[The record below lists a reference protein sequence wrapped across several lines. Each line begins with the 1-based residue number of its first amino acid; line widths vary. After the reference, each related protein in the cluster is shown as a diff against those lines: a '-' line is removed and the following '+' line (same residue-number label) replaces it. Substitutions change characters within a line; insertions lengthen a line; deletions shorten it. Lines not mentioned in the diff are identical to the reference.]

1 MFNSEVPTIP
11 GPMCPAVALK
21 VPDEELDLAQTLCNG
36 QTFRW
41 RECRPGQWFGLIE
54 NRPVWVTH
62 HAGLLQV
69 YGLPEPPS
77 VVRVREYFDLATPMA
92 DILATFPA
100 ADPAM
105 QAAVQ
110 AYAGMRLLHQ
120 DPWEMLM
127 SFVLA
132 SNKRIPHIQQ
142 CIERLCARY
151 GEPIPTGED
160 GATVYGW
167 PSASTL
173 AGGTEADLRA
183 CALGYRAPY
192 ISALARM
199 VESGAIDL
207 VLPYSMRYEEAQ
219 RYLQQIPG
227 IGPKVADCVLLFAY
241 GHQEAFPIDVWIDR
255 VLRRF
260 YTGGKPVPAKE
271 KAAFVRAR
279 FGPYAG
285 YAQQYLFHWA
295 RCCSKDWG

>member
-151 GEPIPTGED
+151 GEPIPTG
-160 GATVYGW
+160 
-167 PSASTL
+167 
-173 AGGTEADLRA
+173 
-183 CALGYRAPY
+183 
-192 ISALARM
+192 
-199 VESGAIDL
+199 
-207 VLPYSMRYEEAQ
+207 
-219 RYLQQIPG
+219 
-227 IGPKVADCVLLFAY
+227 
-241 GHQEAFPIDVWIDR
+241 
-255 VLRRF
+255 
-260 YTGGKPVPAKE
+260 
-271 KAAFVRAR
+271 
-279 FGPYAG
+279 
-285 YAQQYLFHWA
+285 
-295 RCCSKDWG
+295 